1 MSDYQIDVRWND
13 EAKCYVADIPD
24 LSYCSA
30 FGATP
35 QEALAG
41 ARFARDLW
49 LAAALVQG
57 RPIPPPRYRS
67 DASQATATPCA
78 VAS

>member
-13 EAKCYVADIPD
+13 EAKCYVADVPD

-30 FGATP
+30 CGDTP
-35 QEALAG
+35 QQALAG

-49 LAAALVQG
+49 LGTALLQG
-57 RPIPPPRYRS
+57 KPIPPPRYR
-67 DASQATATPCA
+67 ATAP
-78 VAS
+78 VA